1 MTDASK
7 RFQKAL
13 TRKRESKNVEFKGSF
28 QGSTGEWCEI
38 VKDIVAISNTGGG
51 IIVFGLKNNGT
62 PSGED
67 TQVVA
72 QIDPATITDKVSRYT
87 GIQYSDFQIFE
98 DVKDG
103 QRVFALALE
112 GSPIPMV
119 FEKPGTYPVDKE
131 GKGPHQKTAFS
142 RGTVYFRHGAKSE
155 PGTIEDLRAA
165 LERRL
170 ESIRDEWLSGVKKVV
185 SAPSGSHVEVKPSE
199 AVHPGRPDT
208 FQIRISDDPL
218 TPVYRVADI
227 DKSHPYRQ
235 KEVIAELMRRR
246 PELHFNAHDI
256 LCVRRVHDTDNQPI
270 YCHKGGFASS
280 PQYSEAFIAW
290 LEERLDVDGSVFQ
303 KCRTEY
309 RQKKTLYDPTKKK
322 SKH

>member
-131 GKGPHQKTAFS
+131 GKGAAP
-142 RGTVYFRHGAKSE
+142 
-155 PGTIEDLRAA
+155 ED
-165 LERRL
+165 
-170 ESIRDEWLSGVKKVV
+170 
-185 SAPSGSHVEVKPSE
+185 
-199 AVHPGRPDT
+199 
-208 FQIRISDDPL
+208 
-218 TPVYRVADI
+218 
-227 DKSHPYRQ
+227 
-235 KEVIAELMRRR
+235 
-246 PELHFNAHDI
+246 
-256 LCVRRVHDTDNQPI
+256 
-270 YCHKGGFASS
+270 
-280 PQYSEAFIAW
+280 
-290 LEERLDVDGSVFQ
+290 SV
-303 KCRTEY
+303 
-309 RQKKTLYDPTKKK
+309 L
-322 SKH
+322 